1 MKIIYVSKPSKC
13 PFNCDDYCSNEN
25 GNVGNC
31 HGYCNDNPDNLKFP
45 DDCPLEAPPNSEQGE
60 GDNSAALAVCIKLLE
75 TWKHAGPLGSNQ
87 FEKFDVVIRE
97 ARKVVDESAL
107 PNGNT
112 THDTSK
118 PSDICPACDG
128 TGDMFV
134 DGVYPFKL
142 CSICDGT
149 GKLSAVR

>member
-1 MKIIYVSKPSKC
+1 MSLVITSSGVRKVYKPCDFSKVPSIEEVADIFAGIAKGFDFK
-13 PFNCDDYCSNEN
+13 PITLSGESQPSEGQGDWSENEFT
-25 GNVGNC
+25 GI
-31 HGYCNDNPDNLKFP
+31 
-45 DDCPLEAPPNSEQGE
+45 APPNSEQGE

-128 TGDMFV
+128 TG
-134 DGVYPFKL
+134 KL
-142 CSICDGT
+142 PVS
-149 GKLSAVR
+149 